1 VSSLVQ
7 GVVNEEDVN
16 RSEKRDRDASPA
28 TILIAALSAAIAG
41 FGTVY
46 VSFAPPDNGRFT
58 LWPRQ
63 QTDRAPAEPLATGMG
78 GGASRG
84 PLAGLNRGAMAAFV
98 AKAKPQALPAITF
111 TDPQGGAKSLADWRG
126 KVVLLNVWATWCA
139 PCREE
144 MPTLDKLEAL
154 LGGKDF
160 EVVAVNID
168 RGQDDKP
175 KTFLAEA
182 GATHLRL
189 YRDPP
194 GKLFSTVKAVG
205 MPTTLLIDRE
215 GREIGRLVGPADW
228 DSPEALALL
237 KAAIAAPPSA

>member
-16 RSEKRDRDASPA
+16 RSEKPDRDASPA
-28 TILIAALSAAIAG
+28 TIVIAALFAAIAG

-46 VSFAPPDNGRFT
+46 VSFAPSDNGQ
-58 LWPRQ
+58 LWPSKQ
-63 QTDRAPAEPLATGMG
+63 ADKAPAEPLATGTG
-78 GGASRG
+78 GGANRG

-98 AKAKPQALPAITF
+98 AKAKPQALPAISL

-144 MPTLDKLEAL
+144 MPMLDKLEAL

-182 GATHLRL
+182 GATHLKF

-194 GKLFSTVKAVG
+194 GKLFSIVKAVG